1 MILLFNVV
9 SSKLVFTMSE
19 QEISGPVDA
28 IHTGLG
34 ADHPTHFSLIGTISD
49 DEGRG
54 LALSPELSTE
64 TSSSMK
70 SSVMIRNVQ
79 STMQ

>member
-9 SSKLVFTMSE
+9 SPKLVFTMSE

-34 ADHPTHFSLIGTISD
+34 ADHPTHFSLIGTIRD

-54 LALSPELSTE
+54 LAYKEVPNCQLKPLHL
-64 TSSSMK
+64 
-70 SSVMIRNVQ
+70 
-79 STMQ
+79 